1 MCAHY
6 ASSAPDGVDVLIVG
20 QGIAGSLLAWV
31 LHQRGLRVLIVDDG
45 HKSSA
50 SMVAAGMINPVQG
63 RRLNTIWEIERS
75 LPAAIRL
82 YREIEA
88 QTGHTFFFPKKILRL
103 IRDNEQAAILL
114 ERSKD
119 PAFSA
124 WLDTPSTGTQHPQ
137 HTTPTG
143 TPHAQHSC
151 SSSLAAPYG
160 CVGILG
166 GGYLDTQN
174 LLRALREY
182 FRQKGCLVEAQ
193 FTYADLNLS
202 KPHSLQ
208 WHNWQAKRIVFAEGW
223 RTLHNPFFADHAFFA
238 TKGQILTVQA
248 EQALPEYV
256 VNRGKWLVPLTAHS
270 AWVGA
275 TYERNLT
282 DSIPTTHARREI
294 LTEVQGYL
302 TGNHLTAQEQ
312 RAGVRLAAPDHIP
325 RIGFLASD
333 SRIGLFS
340 AFSSKGNC
348 LAPYLAHCMA
358 EHILCATPLPPKADI
373 AIAKSSKVQKRGS
386 R

>member
-6 ASSAPDGVDVLIVG
+6 ASSAPGGVDVLIVG

-63 RRLNTIWEIERS
+63 RRLNTIWQIERS

-88 QTGHTFFFPKKILRL
+88 QTGNTFFFPKKIFRL
-103 IRDNEQAAILL
+103 IRDSEQAAILL

-119 PAFSA
+119 PAFST
-124 WLDTPSTGTQHPQ
+124 WLDTP
-137 HTTPTG
+137 PTDR
-143 TPHAQHSC
+143 PNAQHSC
-151 SSSLAAPYG
+151 PSSLAAPYG
-160 CVGILG
+160 CVGISG

-174 LLRALREY
+174 LLRVLREY
-182 FRQKGCLVEAQ
+182 FRQKGCLIEAQ
-193 FTYADLNLS
+193 FACADLNLS
-202 KPHSLQ
+202 NPHSLQ

-223 RTLHNPFFADHAFFA
+223 RTLHNPFFADHTFFA
-238 TKGQILTVQA
+238 TKGQILTVQT
-248 EQALPEYV
+248 EQPLPEYV
-256 VNRGKWLVPLTAHS
+256 VNRGKWLVPLSPHS

-294 LTEVQGYL
+294 LAEVQGYL
-302 TGNHLTAQEQ
+302 TGNHLKAQEQ

-358 EHILCATPLPPKADI
+358 EHILCAAPLPPKADI
-373 AIAKSSKVQKRGS
+373 AAAKNSKTQKRGN